1 MTTINL
7 WDISDL
13 FDESD
18 QYIKEV
24 HGDEVHYLSYDNVSA
39 VIVKP
44 NDRPSEV
51 AESPYIVEVRGGDA
65 KKEPL
70 VHTCESKEF
79 AMQLAHDIAKQSSF

>member
-13 FDESD
+13 FSESD
-18 QYIKEV
+18 QYYKEI
-24 HGDEVHYLSYDNVSA
+24 HGDEVHYLSYNLVSA

-44 NDRPSEV
+44 NDRPTEV
-51 AESPYIVEVRGGDA
+51 AKSPYIVEVRGTDA

-70 VHTCESKEF
+70 VYTCESKAF
-79 AMQLAHDIAKQSSF
+79 AMQFAHDIAKQPSF